1 MNDVK
6 YTVKTTGQFQKDYKL
21 AIRRGQKVEL
31 LDQVIT
37 MLAKG
42 ETLPGKY
49 RDHALTGNWTGHRE
63 CHVQSDWLLVYRIE
77 NDILVLTLTRTGTHS
92 DIFGK

>member
-6 YTVKTTGQFQKDYKL
+6 YTVKTTGQFRKDYKP
-21 AIRRGQKVEL
+21 AIRRGRKTEL

-42 ETLPGKY
+42 ETLP
-49 RDHALTGNWTGHRE
+49 LENTGITP
-63 CHVQSDWLLVYRIE
+63 
-77 NDILVLTLTRTGTHS
+77 
-92 DIFGK
+92 

>member
-6 YTVKTTGQFQKDYKL
+6 YTVKTTGQFRKDYKP
-21 AIRRGQKVEL
+21 AIRRGQKTEL

-37 MLAKG
+37 MLAQRRN
-42 ETLPGKY
+42 TSSGKY

-77 NDILVLTLTRTGTHS
+77 NDILVLTLTRPGTHS
-92 DIFGK
+92 Y